1 MYWARPYDGEEEE
14 DEVETRKKTR
24 WWRQVSMGKRKEK
37 IEWSGVE
44 EQGRPYDVLGPA
56 HTFSM

>member
-1 MYWARPYDGEEEE
+1 VAVVGGLACGARGGS
-14 DEVETRKKTR
+14 RKKTR
-24 WWRQVSMGKRKEK
+24 WWRQVSMGKRKDK